1 MSQNIQPQRYPE
13 LDSLRGLAAVMVVIF
28 HYTVD
33 RHTSPSIF
41 RLGSTGVDLFF
52 IISGFVIFM
61 SISKV
66 KNSLEFVI
74 NRTTRLYPTYWASVT
89 FSFIILSLI
98 SVFKNGSNFNI
109 EWLRYLGNMTMFQF
123 YFKIQNLEG
132 AYWTMIIEMIFYGAI
147 LLLYYFKGLKH
158 LNTFGIALSL
168 IVVVMIYMKGTYQTL
183 IITVIQTVP
192 LLQFTPLFLA
202 GTVFYKIHTFKKNL
216 IEYYFILIL
225 CLICQISLFGYTGWT
240 YCFIDQKRYALMLIL
255 YFSLFTLFVNNKLGF
270 IVSKPSLFLGKISFA
285 LYLIHQ
291 TISVDVIIPFLT
303 NRLHINFWISSMLI
317 ALPIIILLAALIT
330 FYIEI
335 PLSKRMK
342 DTLKKFN

>member
-1 MSQNIQPQRYPE
+1 MSQNIQPQRYSE
-13 LDSLRGLAAVMVVIF
+13 LDSLRGLAALMVVIF
-28 HYTVD
+28 HYTVE
-33 RHTSPSIF
+33 RPTANSLF

-66 KNSLEFVI
+66 KNSLDFVI

-89 FSFIILSLI
+89 FSFIILTLI
-98 SVFKNGSNFNI
+98 SIFKNDSNFHI

-123 YFKIQNLEG
+123 YLKVQNLEG

-158 LNTFGIALSL
+158 LNKFGIFLSL
-168 IVVVMIYMKGTYQTL
+168 IVVVMIHLKGSYQTL
-183 IITVIQTVP
+183 IITVIQSVP

-202 GTVFYKIHTFKKNL
+202 GTVFYKIHTFKNNL
-216 IEYYFILIL
+216 IEYYSILIL

-240 YCFIDQKRYALMLIL
+240 YCFIDQKRYAFMLIA

-303 NRLHINFWISSMLI
+303 NRLHINFWIASMLI
-317 ALPIIILLAALIT
+317 TLPIVISLAALIT